1 MMRNSGDGTLARRG
15 DASEENFHGTSASGE
30 RQRPEAVVP
39 WTTSGGR
46 AGAFSRGARGD
57 TPRKKETGAEGDGC
71 GAPRMKPAPVLVI
84 ACGALGRELHA
95 IRCANGWDHLRIRC
109 LDPELHLRPAQIAP
123 RLRAEIARAR
133 GQYRRIFIGYA
144 DCGSYGGID
153 RVLEDYPDVERLPG
167 LHCYEFF
174 AGAEH
179 FERLADDEPGTF
191 YLTDFLVRFFDRLV
205 VETLQLDG
213 HPELFDAF
221 FGNYRRLV
229 YLSQTRDPEL
239 LAGARAAA
247 ARLGLEFAHVH
258 TGYGALESGVA
269 RIAEG

>member
-15 DASEENFHGTSASGE
+15 DASEA
-30 RQRPEAVVP
+30 QL
-39 WTTSGGR
+39 
-46 AGAFSRGARGD
+46 
-57 TPRKKETGAEGDGC
+57 
-71 GAPRMKPAPVLVI
+71 RMKRDAVLVI

-109 LDPELHLRPAQIAP
+109 LAPELHLRPAQIAP
-123 RLRAEIARAR
+123 RLRAELERAR
-133 GQYRRIFIGYA
+133 GSGGERGGHKKYRRIFIGYA

-153 RVLEDYPDVERLPG
+153 RVLEDYPGVERLPG

-174 AGAEH
+174 SGAEL

-205 VETLQLDG
+205 VETLQLDR
-213 HPELFDAF
+213 HPDLFDTF
-221 FGNYRRLV
+221 FGNYRRLI
-229 YLSQTRDPEL
+229 YLSQTRDPVL

-258 TGYGALESGVA
+258 TGYGALETRVV

>member
-15 DASEENFHGTSASGE
+15 DASEENFHG
-30 RQRPEAVVP
+30 R
-39 WTTSGGR
+39 R
-46 AGAFSRGARGD
+46 AGAGPEPSAGEREGV

-174 AGAEH
+174 AGAEL

-191 YLTDFLVRFFDRLV
+191 YLTDFLVRFFDRFV
-205 VETLQLDG
+205 VETLHLDG
-213 HPELFDAF
+213 HPEMFDAF

-239 LAGARAAA
+239 LAGPERPQPGWALNLPTFIPATARWNP
-247 ARLGLEFAHVH
+247 
-258 TGYGALESGVA
+258 GVA

>member
-1 MMRNSGDGTLARRG
+1 MTRNPGDGTLALRG
-15 DASEENFHGTSASGE
+15 DASEA
-30 RQRPEAVVP
+30 Q
-39 WTTSGGR
+39 
-46 AGAFSRGARGD
+46 
-57 TPRKKETGAEGDGC
+57 PRT
-71 GAPRMKPAPVLVI
+71 KPAPVLVI

-109 LDPELHLRPAQIAP
+109 LDAELHLRPAQIAP
-123 RLRAEIARAR
+123 RLRAEIERAR
-133 GQYRRIFIGYA
+133 DEQYRRIFIGYA

-153 RVLEDYPDVERLPG
+153 RVLEDYPGVERLPG

-174 AGAEH
+174 AGAEL

-205 VETLQLDG
+205 VGTLQLDR
-213 HPELFDAF
+213 HPDLFDAF

-258 TGYGALESGVA
+258 TGYGALESQVA